1 MPQPFGGRA
10 DEPPLRRLEMLV
22 RQAASQG
29 ALEQSLVAPQPDL
42 GAVREREHP
51 FDEQVV
57 HEGDADLERV
67 RHRHAVA
74 ECEHIVREKRLVI
87 EIQARGKSRGGAV
100 ALMQLAKPGARPAGA
115 WTLPQSGGVQSLPV
129 AIGATRDVAEEPVG
143 RRAVAGPQK
152 TLEAIDRERRAGGLV
167 QRSEEHTSE
176 LQSQSNLVC
185 RLLLEK
191 KKIYNRSPHA
201 GKDRR

>member
-1 MPQPFGGRA
+1 
-10 DEPPLRRLEMLV
+10 MLV
-22 RQAASQG
+22 GEPASQRP
-29 ALEQSLVAPQPDL
+29 LEQPLVPPQPDL
-42 GAVREREHP
+42 RAVREREHP

-115 WTLPQSGGVQSLPV
+115 WTLPQS
-129 AIGATRDVAEEPVG
+129 AAY
-143 RRAVAGPQK
+143 RA
-152 TLEAIDRERRAGGLV
+152 
-167 QRSEEHTSE
+167 
-176 LQSQSNLVC
+176 C
-185 RLLLEK
+185 
-191 KKIYNRSPHA
+191 RSPSA
-201 GKDRR
+201 QRVT